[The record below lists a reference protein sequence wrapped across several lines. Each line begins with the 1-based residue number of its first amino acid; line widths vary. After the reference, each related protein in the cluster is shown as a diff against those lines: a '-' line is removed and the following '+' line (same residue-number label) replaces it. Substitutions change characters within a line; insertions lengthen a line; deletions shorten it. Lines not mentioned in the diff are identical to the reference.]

1 MKEFVIPFSGLKKGK
16 HAFKFKIDHAFFE
29 AFDQALL
36 DNADLDVDLI
46 LEKSETMLILNLN
59 ASGSSNVPCDR
70 CGDLFKMPIECSER
84 VIVKFGDE
92 EFEQTD
98 EIIVLKPEAY
108 EIDVSQRIYEMIVLN
123 LPNKR
128 VHENTEDCNQEV
140 LKKLNEINSTE
151 EEIDPRWEALKKLK

>member
-1 MKEFVIPFSGLKKGK
+1 MKEFIIPFSGLKTGK
-16 HAFKFKIDHAFFE
+16 HEFKFKIDHTFFE

-36 DNADLDVDLI
+36 ENADLDVDLV
-46 LEKSETMLILNLN
+46 LEKVETMLILNLS
-59 ASGSSNVPCDR
+59 ASGFSKVPCDR
-70 CGDLFKMPIECSER
+70 CGDIFEMPVNCSER

-98 EIIVLKPEAY
+98 EIIVLSPKEY

-128 VHENTEDCNQEV
+128 LHENPDDCNQEV
-140 LKKLNEINSTE
+140 LKKLNEINSQE

>member
-1 MKEFVIPFSGLKKGK
+1 MKEFVIPFSGLKTGK
-16 HAFKFKIDHAFFE
+16 HAFKFKIDQTFFE

-36 DNADLDVDLI
+36 EEAVLNVELVLD
-46 LEKSETMLILNLN
+46 KMETMLILNLQ
-59 ASGSSNVPCDR
+59 AKGHTTVPCDR
-70 CGDLFKMPIECSER
+70 CGDLFDMPLNCSER

-98 EIIVLKPEAY
+98 EIIVIRPEDY

-128 VHENTEDCNQEV
+128 VHKNPDDCNQEV
-140 LKKLNEINSTE
+140 LEKLDEINSSE
-151 EEIDPRWEALKKLK
+151 EDIDPRWEILKKLK

>member
-1 MKEFVIPFSGLKKGK
+1 MKEFIIPFSGLKTGK
-16 HAFKFKIDHAFFE
+16 HEFKFKIGHTFFE

-36 DNADLDVDLI
+36 EDADLDVDLV
-46 LEKSETMLILNLN
+46 LEKVETMLILNLQ
-59 ASGSSNVPCDR
+59 ASGFLNVPCDR
-70 CGDLFKMPIECSER
+70 CGDMFKMPIECSER

-98 EIIVLKPEAY
+98 EIIVLRPEEY

-128 VHENTEDCNQEV
+128 LHENPEDCNQEV
-140 LKKLNEINSTE
+140 LKKLNEINSQE

>member
-1 MKEFVIPFSGLKKGK
+1 MKEFIIPFSGLKTGK
-16 HAFKFKIDHAFFE
+16 HEFKFKIDHTFFE

-36 DNADLDVDLI
+36 EDANLNADLV
-46 LEKSETMLILNLN
+46 LEKTESMLILNLN
-59 ASGSSNVPCDR
+59 AKGFTHVPCDR
-70 CGDLFKMPIECSER
+70 CGDYFDLPIESSER

-98 EIIVLKPEAY
+98 EIIVLRPEEY

-128 VHENTEDCNQEV
+128 VHQNPEDCNQEV
-140 LKKLNEINSTE
+140 LEKLNEINGPE
-151 EEIDPRWEALKKLK
+151 EDIDPRWEALKKLK